1 MKNQGGLLK
10 KAGKVII
17 IPVLICAGFFC
28 IQKSL
33 ADSSDIVINEIAWMG
48 TETSSSDEWIELR
61 NLTGSEISLEG
72 WTLVA
77 QDSTPTIN
85 LFGSIPANGYFLL
98 ERADDDSVPN
108 ITADLIYGTNYYKW
122 ALNNSGEVLELRD
135 GDGNLIDSID
145 ASAGWPS
152 GDNDTKQTME
162 RDSSGSRQT
171 SESAG
176 GTPGAQNSSG
186 LGEQPPAAVCG
197 DGNIDT
203 GEVCDDGNTVD
214 GDGCSVACTVEQAE
228 DGDDEGDGEDED
240 NPQEE
245 GDGIATSPQATP
257 EVPRNDTWK
266 LGDVVINEFVSDPTD
281 GEVEWIELYN
291 TTGKEINLEDWTVEE
306 GSEAK
311 TNLEGIIG
319 PSGEDKFFVI
329 AKPKGNLNNKGD
341 IIILRN
347 SVGALIDQV
356 AYGNWDD
363 GDINNNAPAAA
374 DPNSIA
380 RKFDGQNSYNN
391 LNDFGVS
398 ATPTKNKS
406 NIITIE
412 SEEAEEELSAE
423 EKANYDYSDNII
435 ISEIF
440 PNPEGSD
447 SENEF
452 IELYNKGER
461 NVDLT
466 GWLLGDESKK
476 RYRFKA
482 VGNSNDEIVFPAPR
496 EGRSRNDSIIKVGEY
511 FVIYRDENKI
521 ALNNSSDSVK
531 LFQPL
536 KDKPLQTV
544 KYEKAIEG
552 WSYNNAECVG
562 EISNIAS
569 STGND
574 NLGTWRWSEIIT
586 PGEENNIITINHSP
600 VVEFYCLEKIIVGQ
614 PVLFDSSDTIDED
627 GDELEFSWDFGDG
640 IKLNLPCPEHT
651 YLAPGDYV
659 VKLIVS
665 DKENEAEKEKIIK
678 VVSDGTATSLLA
690 VAPRNDSVVINEV
703 LPNPEGTDSEGEWVE
718 IKNTGETKINLLNWK
733 LDDSEGGSKPFLFDS
748 DLWLEAGSFY
758 AIDRVDSGLALNNS
772 VDAVRL
778 FDNFDEL
785 VDEIEYEKVIEG
797 EAYARGQNNKLFWTT
812 VLTPGQEN
820 IITVSDSQTVA
831 NNAAQVSGVDNKSTA
846 NTKSE
851 KIIIETTLEKIKE
864 FESGELVKVKGVV
877 AVRPGVLGTQYFY
890 IVGSPG
896 IQIYNY
902 KKDFPNLEVGDYI
915 EVSGELS
922 VVSGEQRIKTK
933 IATDMKI
940 LERRTAPDAQELSCD
955 KITDESIGQL
965 VSVTGEVVE
974 RKSSI
979 VYLDDGTDEVIVYIK
994 TSTGINPKSI
1004 KEGDIISV
1012 TGIVSCTKSGPRVM
1026 PRSNDDIIKKDIES
1040 SDSVG
1045 QVLGEVAASD
1055 EWEIAKRDKKLELF
1069 KYLLVLAGA
1078 IVVTLAGLLI
1088 KQFRK

>member
-1 MKNQGGLLK
+1 MENQGGLLK
-10 KAGKVII
+10 KAGGVIFI
-17 IPVLICAGFFC
+17 LVFIYAGFFC
-28 IQKSL
+28 LQNSCW
-33 ADSSDIVINEIAWMG
+33 AANAGGVVINEVYYDPAD
-48 TETSSSDEWIELR
+48 SDTGEEWIELY
-61 NLTGSEISLEG
+61 
-72 WTLVA
+72 
-77 QDSTPTIN
+77 
-85 LFGSIPANGYFLL
+85 NG
-98 ERADDDSVPN
+98 
-108 ITADLIYGTNYYKW
+108 TA
-122 ALNNSGEVLELRD
+122 
-135 GDGNLIDSID
+135 NLIDLTD
-145 ASAGWPS
+145 YDLNAVS
-152 GDNDTKQTME
+152 GDYYTFPSFTL
-162 RDSSGSRQT
+162 SSGDFVVVYWNTDGTNTTTDLYTGT
-171 SESAG
+171 SGFSNMGNTSGWVAFFNSTSHVSNTIIDYIEYGAG
-176 GTPGAQNSSG
+176 GKTW
-186 LGEQPPAAVCG
+186 E
-197 DGNIDT
+197 
-203 GEVCDDGNTVD
+203 
-214 GDGCSVACTVEQAE
+214 SVAVNAGIWTAEDYVFDVDAGHSLARDPTGKDTNTKDDFIDLVTPNPGSSVSKPEPPEPEEEDGTVEQAE
-228 DGDDEGDGEDED
+228 EQDGDGEEEDED

-257 EVPRNDTWK
+257 DVPRNDTWK